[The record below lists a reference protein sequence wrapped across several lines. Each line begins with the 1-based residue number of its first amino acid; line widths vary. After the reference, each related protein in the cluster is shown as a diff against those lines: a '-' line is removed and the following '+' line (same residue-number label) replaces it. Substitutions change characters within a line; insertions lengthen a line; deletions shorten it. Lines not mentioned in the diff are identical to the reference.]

1 MTPGDQTHSENQTSQ
16 TGTKKIPKRM
26 RIINEKREV
35 AKLFNSVCFVCGRR
49 YGKGF
54 AFHHLF
60 YVEGEKTFSDFGDTY
75 NYHEYVLPIIRDRI
89 KGFLLVCK
97 THHHLIE
104 WICKFG
110 EKNRNNLYRAVSLTK
125 T

>member
-1 MTPGDQTHSENQTSQ
+1 MTPINQIPSENQTHQ
-16 TGTKKIPKRM
+16 TGLTKRKR
-26 RIINEKREV
+26 IQIEKREV
-35 AKLFNSVCFVCGRR
+35 AKLYNSVCFVCGKK

-54 AFHHLF
+54 GFHHLF
-60 YVEGEKTFSDFGDTY
+60 YIDGEQTFKDFKDTY
-75 NYHEYVLPIIRDRI
+75 RYHEYVLPIIRSRPN
-89 KGFLLVCK
+89 GFLLVCK

-110 EKNRNNLYRAVSLTK
+110 DKNRANLYRAVTLTK